1 MADDLEKYQ
10 EAVQAGL
17 SRAYDDPDLTEKT
30 IDVDNDRL
38 IIFSDHHRGS
48 RDGADDFW
56 RCERSYHA
64 ALGYYLESGHRLYL
78 LGDVEELWENGH
90 DEVLKALKAL

>member
-30 IDVDNDRL
+30 IDVDSDRL

-48 RDGADDFW
+48 RDG
-56 RCERSYHA
+56 
-64 ALGYYLESGHRLYL
+64 LPG
-78 LGDVEELWENGH
+78 
-90 DEVLKALKAL
+90 